1 MSGKRAFDLVF
12 AAMGLALF
20 APLLLIILVLI
31 LLEDGAP
38 VVFAQQRVGRHFR
51 PFTLYKLRSMR
62 NGKVTR
68 VGGWLRKTGLDE
80 ILQFIN
86 VLKGSMSLVG
96 PRPLTRE
103 DARRLNLYDEN
114 LPRFRLRPG
123 ITGMA
128 QLYAGQGFRV
138 TQFLERNYIE
148 RQSLCLDLLLVLCS
162 LLVSLFGKQRFLVW
176 LRRERNRRVRIKWRR
191 GLMAFLKPHHR

>member
-12 AAMGLALF
+12 ASMGLALF
-20 APLLLIILVLI
+20 APLLLIILALI

-38 VVFAQQRVGRHFR
+38 AVFAQERLGRHFR

-86 VLKGSMSLVG
+86 VLNGSMSLVG
-96 PRPLTRE
+96 PRPLTRD

-114 LPRFRLRPG
+114 LPRFRLGPG

-128 QLYAGQGFRV
+128 QLYAGQGLRI
-138 TQFLERNYIE
+138 TQFLERKYLE
-148 RQSLCLDLLLVLCS
+148 RQSLRLDLMLVLFS
-162 LLVSLFGKQRFLVW
+162 LLVNLFGKRRMLVW
-176 LRRERNRRVRIKWRR
+176 LQRSRNKRVRIKWHRD
-191 GLMAFLKPHHR
+191 LLDFLKLHHR

>member
-1 MSGKRAFDLVF
+1 MSGKRAFDLIF
-12 AAMGLALF
+12 AAMGLVLF
-20 APLLLIILVLI
+20 SLLLLIILVLI
-31 LLEDGAP
+31 LLEDGTP
-38 VVFAQQRVGRHFR
+38 VVFAQVRIGRHFR

-86 VLKGSMSLVG
+86 VLNGSMSLVG

-114 LPRFRLRPG
+114 LPRFRLKPG

-128 QLYAGQGFRV
+128 QLYAGQGFRI
-138 TQFLERNYIE
+138 TQFLERNYLE
-148 RQSLCLDLLLVLCS
+148 RQSLRLDLMLVLFS
-162 LLVSLFGKQRFLVW
+162 LLVNLFGKRRMLVW
-176 LRRERNRRVRIKWRR
+176 LRRARNRRVRIKWHRD
-191 GLMAFLKPHHR
+191 LLAFLRLHHH

>member
-1 MSGKRAFDLVF
+1 
-12 AAMGLALF
+12 MGLALF

-38 VVFAQQRVGRHFR
+38 VVFAQQRIGRHFR

-103 DARRLNLYDEN
+103 DARRLNLYDES

-162 LLVSLFGKQRFLVW
+162 LLVNLFGKQRFLVW

-191 GLMAFLKPHHR
+191 DLMAFLKPHHR

>member
-38 VVFAQQRVGRHFR
+38 VVFAQQRIGRHFR

>member
-38 VVFAQQRVGRHFR
+38 VVFAQQRIGRHFR

-162 LLVSLFGKQRFLVW
+162 LLVNLFGKQRFLVW

-191 GLMAFLKPHHR
+191 DLMAFLKPHHR

>member
-1 MSGKRAFDLVF
+1 
-12 AAMGLALF
+12 MGLALF

-38 VVFAQQRVGRHFR
+38 VVFAQQRIGRHFR

-138 TQFLERNYIE
+138 TQFLERIYIE

-162 LLVSLFGKQRFLVW
+162 LLVNLFGKQRFLVW

-191 GLMAFLKPHHR
+191 DLMAFLKPHHR

>member
-1 MSGKRAFDLVF
+1 
-12 AAMGLALF
+12 MGLALF

-38 VVFAQQRVGRHFR
+38 VVFAQQRIGRHCR

-162 LLVSLFGKQRFLVW
+162 LLVNLFGKQRFLVW

-191 GLMAFLKPHHR
+191 DLMAFLKPHHR

>member
-38 VVFAQQRVGRHFR
+38 VVFAQQRIGRHFR

-138 TQFLERNYIE
+138 TQFLERIYIE

-162 LLVSLFGKQRFLVW
+162 LLVNLFGKQRFLVW

-191 GLMAFLKPHHR
+191 DLMAFLKPHHR

>member
-38 VVFAQQRVGRHFR
+38 VVFAQQRIGRHFR

-162 LLVSLFGKQRFLVW
+162 LLVNLFGKQRFLVW

>member
-12 AAMGLALF
+12 ASMGLVLF

-38 VVFAQQRVGRHFR
+38 VVFSQQRIGRHFR

-62 NGKVTR
+62 NRKLTR

-86 VLKGSMSLVG
+86 VLNGSMSLVG

-128 QLYAGQGFRV
+128 QLYAGQGIRV
-138 TQFLERNYIE
+138 TRFLERNYLE
-148 RQSLCLDLLLVLCS
+148 RRSLRLDLMLVLFS
-162 LLVSLFGKQRFLVW
+162 FLVNLFGKRRIMVCLQRG
-176 LRRERNRRVRIKWRR
+176 RNRRVRDKV
-191 GLMAFLKPHHR
+191 A

>member
-20 APLLLIILVLI
+20 TPSLLIILVLI

-38 VVFAQQRVGRHFR
+38 VVFAQQRIGRHFN

-86 VLKGSMSLVG
+86 VLNGSMSLVG

-128 QLYAGQGFRV
+128 QLCAGQGFRV

-162 LLVSLFGKQRFLVW
+162 LLVNLFGKQRFLVW

-191 GLMAFLKPHHR
+191 DLMAFLKPHHH

>member
-12 AAMGLALF
+12 AAIGLVLF
-20 APLLLIILVLI
+20 SPLLLIILVLI

-38 VVFAQQRVGRHFR
+38 VVFAQQRIGRHFR

-86 VLKGSMSLVG
+86 VLNGSMSLVG

-138 TQFLERNYIE
+138 TRFLERNYIE
-148 RQSLCLDLLLVLCS
+148 RQSLCLDLILVLCS
-162 LLVSLFGKQRFLVW
+162 LLVNLFGKQRFLVW
-176 LRRERNRRVRIKWRR
+176 LRRERNRRVRVKWRR
-191 GLMAFLKPHHR
+191 DLMAFLKPHHL

>member
-1 MSGKRAFDLVF
+1 
-12 AAMGLALF
+12 
-20 APLLLIILVLI
+20 
-31 LLEDGAP
+31 
-38 VVFAQQRVGRHFR
+38 
-51 PFTLYKLRSMR
+51 
-62 NGKVTR
+62 
-68 VGGWLRKTGLDE
+68 
-80 ILQFIN
+80 
-86 VLKGSMSLVG
+86 MSLVG

-103 DARRLNLYDEN
+103 DARRLNLYDED

-162 LLVSLFGKQRFLVW
+162 LLVNLFGKQRFLVW

>member
-38 VVFAQQRVGRHFR
+38 VVFAQQRIGRHFR

-123 ITGMA
+123 VTGMA

-162 LLVSLFGKQRFLVW
+162 LLVNLFGKQRFLVW

-191 GLMAFLKPHHR
+191 DLMAFLKPHHR

>member
-12 AAMGLALF
+12 ASMGLALF
-20 APLLLIILVLI
+20 APLLLIILALI

-38 VVFAQQRVGRHFR
+38 AVFAQERLGRHFR
-51 PFTLYKLRSMR
+51 SFTLYKLRSMR

-86 VLKGSMSLVG
+86 VLNGSMSLVG

-103 DARRLNLYDEN
+103 DARRLNLYDE
-114 LPRFRLRPG
+114 
-123 ITGMA
+123 
-128 QLYAGQGFRV
+128 
-138 TQFLERNYIE
+138 
-148 RQSLCLDLLLVLCS
+148 DLSRC
-162 LLVSLFGKQRFLVW
+162 
-176 LRRERNRRVRIKWRR
+176 
-191 GLMAFLKPHHR
+191 